1 MNRVFLVLMI
11 VLGLAACKDKSTLNL
26 SDPLQSGRGF
36 IEESLKGNYDEAKK
50 YMATDSTNMDYLERL
65 KDFYK
70 KMDQSEKEGLK
81 NANIIINGTEN
92 VSDSVVIMNYS
103 NTYKKIPSKIKLI
116 KVNNEWRVDFKYTF
130 SGNL

>member
-1 MNRVFLVLMI
+1 MNKTFLGWMI
-11 VLGLAACKDKSTLNL
+11 VFSLAACKGNNTVNL

-70 KMDQSEKEGLK
+70 KMSPTEKDGLK
-81 NANIIINGTEN
+81 NAHIIINGTEN
-92 VSDSVVIMNYS
+92 VSDSVLILNYS
-103 NTYKKIPSKIKLI
+103 NTFKKIPSKIKLI
-116 KVNNEWRVDFKYTF
+116 KVNNESRVD
-130 SGNL
+130 